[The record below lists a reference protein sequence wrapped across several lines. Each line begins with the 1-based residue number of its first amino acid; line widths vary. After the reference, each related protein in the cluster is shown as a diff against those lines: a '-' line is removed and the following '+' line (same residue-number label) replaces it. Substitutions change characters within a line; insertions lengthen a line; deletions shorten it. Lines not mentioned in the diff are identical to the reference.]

1 MAAKSKTKTALS
13 PDVLSFEAAL
23 AELDETVRQ
32 LEAGD
37 LSLDESLALF
47 ERGQLLSA
55 RCQQLLQAAID
66 SCQPAVLEE
75 RCGPGVINR
84 VSVPTRLL
92 DQVLRLPRQRPKILR
107 R

>member
-13 PDVLSFEAAL
+13 PDELSFEAAL
-23 AELDETVRQ
+23 AGLEETVRQ

-55 RCQQLLQAAID
+55 RCQQLLQTAELKVQQLAPKAGGGY
-66 SCQPAVLEE
+66 QLEPFDE
-75 RCGPGVINR
+75 AGR
-84 VSVPTRLL
+84 
-92 DQVLRLPRQRPKILR
+92 
-107 R
+107 